1 MDKSKKVAIIY
12 QNSLNKN
19 AMEFI
24 KYNLEEIFGEYI
36 YFSNCYLQSLEPDKL
51 LETDAF
57 LAVGDQIYDQLKEH
71 VKDFNKVIKM
81 NRSPNRGALNKISQI
96 PAGETVLVVNDNYSN
111 TVDTV
116 NSFYEVGVSHINM
129 IPYDSA
135 IEHTGI
141 YDNINI
147 AVTPSEV
154 HLVPKHIKKVIDI
167 GYRNVSFDTMF
178 KLMKML
184 DLDLGII
191 NRNLFKYMRSLV
203 ESNTAFHANYIY
215 GYLKS
220 EMLSHVVNSSKIGM
234 VLVDIYYKVAY
245 ANEKAMQIFQV
256 DNKNN
261 IDLERYLTPEFLE
274 SREDANESITIEG
287 INYRYCKNPITLM
300 DEVAGFYITLENEA
314 EIDLVNK
321 ANKRKGHIAKYN
333 FKDIVHDSKEMR
345 RTLSIA
351 KKIAI
356 TDYTVLIRG
365 ESGTGKELIAQ
376 SIHNASYRSSF
387 PFVAVNCAALPDN
400 LLESELF
407 GYESGAFTGANSKGK
422 IGLFEQAN
430 KGTIFLDEIGDMS
443 PNLQVRLLRTIQEQQ
458 IMRIGSDRIIDIDV
472 RLIAATNK
480 DLEKAVEKGS
490 FRSDLFFRLNVLPIV
505 ISPLRKRKEDIDSLL
520 KYYMGNE
527 YKNILP
533 DDLKKLRAYNWPGNV
548 RELENICT
556 YYKALISLPSYIS
569 FSETKHYDGNLS
581 EKQLIYSILDVI
593 HKNTNISHGI
603 GRAAIIQKL
612 KERGIIISDVKLR
625 KFLNDLNASG
635 MIEIS
640 KGRAGTKITDK
651 GIKNKNNLM

>member
-261 IDLERYLTPEFLE
+261 IDLESYLTPEFLE
-274 SREDANESITIEG
+274 SREDTNESITIEG

-556 YYKALISLPSYIS
+556 YYKTLISLPSYIS

-581 EKQLIYSILDVI
+581 EEQLIYSILDVI

>member
-12 QNSLNKN
+12 QNSLNEK
-19 AMEFI
+19 AMDFI

-36 YFSNCYLQSLEPDKL
+36 SFSNCYLQALEPDRL

-57 LAVGDQIYDQLKEH
+57 LAVGDQIYDQMKEH

-81 NRSPNRGALNKISQI
+81 NRSPNRGALNKISKI

-116 NSFYEVGVSHINM
+116 NSFYEIGVSHINM

-154 HLVPKHIKKVIDI
+154 HLVPKHIKNVIDI

-184 DLDLGII
+184 DLDIGII

-203 ESNTAFHANYIY
+203 ESNEAFHANYIY

-261 IDLERYLTPEFLE
+261 IELDKYLLPEFLG
-274 SREDANESITIEG
+274 SREDTNESITIEG

-314 EIDLVNK
+314 EIDLSNKVNR
-321 ANKRKGHIAKYN
+321 RKGHIAKYN

-480 DLEKAVEKGS
+480 DLEKAVEKGN

-548 RELENICT
+548 RELENMCT
-556 YYKALISLPSYIS
+556 YYKTLMSLPSYIS
-569 FSETKHYDGNLS
+569 FSDTKHYDVNLS
-581 EKQLIYSILDVI
+581 EEQLTCLILDVI

-640 KGRAGTKITDK
+640 KGRAGTRITDK
-651 GIKNKNNLM
+651 GIKNKNNLT

>member
-261 IDLERYLTPEFLE
+261 IDLESYLTPEFLE
-274 SREDANESITIEG
+274 SREDTNESITIEG
-287 INYRYCKNPITLM
+287 INYRYCKKPITLM

-556 YYKALISLPSYIS
+556 YYKTLISLPSYIS

-581 EKQLIYSILDVI
+581 EEQLIYSILDVI

>member
-261 IDLERYLTPEFLE
+261 IDLKRYLTPEFLE
-274 SREDANESITIEG
+274 SREDTNESITIEG

-556 YYKALISLPSYIS
+556 YYKTLISLPSYIS

-581 EKQLIYSILDVI
+581 EEQLIYSILDVI

>member
-12 QNSLNKN
+12 QNPLNKN

-261 IDLERYLTPEFLE
+261 IDLESYLTPEFLE
-274 SREDANESITIEG
+274 SREDTNESITIEG

-556 YYKALISLPSYIS
+556 YYKTLISLPSYIS

-581 EKQLIYSILDVI
+581 EEQLIYSILDVI

>member
-261 IDLERYLTPEFLE
+261 IDLESYLTPEFLE
-274 SREDANESITIEG
+274 SREDTNESITIEG

-581 EKQLIYSILDVI
+581 EEQLIYSILDVI

>member
-1 MDKSKKVAIIY
+1 
-12 QNSLNKN
+12 
-19 AMEFI
+19 
-24 KYNLEEIFGEYI
+24 
-36 YFSNCYLQSLEPDKL
+36 
-51 LETDAF
+51 
-57 LAVGDQIYDQLKEH
+57 
-71 VKDFNKVIKM
+71 
-81 NRSPNRGALNKISQI
+81 
-96 PAGETVLVVNDNYSN
+96 
-111 TVDTV
+111 
-116 NSFYEVGVSHINM
+116 
-129 IPYDSA
+129 
-135 IEHTGI
+135 
-141 YDNINI
+141 
-147 AVTPSEV
+147 
-154 HLVPKHIKKVIDI
+154 
-167 GYRNVSFDTMF
+167 
-178 KLMKML
+178 
-184 DLDLGII
+184 
-191 NRNLFKYMRSLV
+191 
-203 ESNTAFHANYIY
+203 
-215 GYLKS
+215 
-220 EMLSHVVNSSKIGM
+220 
-234 VLVDIYYKVAY
+234 
-245 ANEKAMQIFQV
+245 MQIFQV

-274 SREDANESITIEG
+274 SREDTNESITIEG

-505 ISPLRKRKEDIDSLL
+505 ISPLRKRKEDINSLL

-556 YYKALISLPSYIS
+556 YYKTLISLPSYIS

-581 EKQLIYSILDVI
+581 EEQLIYSILDVI
-593 HKNTNISHGI
+593 HKNTNISHG
-603 GRAAIIQKL
+603 R
-612 KERGIIISDVKLR
+612 
-625 KFLNDLNASG
+625 SG
-635 MIEIS
+635 S
-640 KGRAGTKITDK
+640 YNTKIKRTRHY
-651 GIKNKNNLM
+651 NK

>member
-261 IDLERYLTPEFLE
+261 IDLKRYLTPEFLE
-274 SREDANESITIEG
+274 SREDTNESITIEG

>member
-274 SREDANESITIEG
+274 SREDTNESITIEG

>member
-261 IDLERYLTPEFLE
+261 IDLKRYLTPEFLE
-274 SREDANESITIEG
+274 SREDTNESITIEG

-581 EKQLIYSILDVI
+581 EEQLIYSILDVI

>member
-261 IDLERYLTPEFLE
+261 IDLESYLTPEFLE
-274 SREDANESITIEG
+274 SREDTNESITIEG

>member
-178 KLMKML
+178 KLMKIL

-274 SREDANESITIEG
+274 SREDTNESITIEG

-556 YYKALISLPSYIS
+556 YYKTLISLPSYIS

-581 EKQLIYSILDVI
+581 EEQLIYSILDVI

>member
-1 MDKSKKVAIIY
+1 
-12 QNSLNKN
+12 
-19 AMEFI
+19 
-24 KYNLEEIFGEYI
+24 
-36 YFSNCYLQSLEPDKL
+36 
-51 LETDAF
+51 
-57 LAVGDQIYDQLKEH
+57 
-71 VKDFNKVIKM
+71 
-81 NRSPNRGALNKISQI
+81 
-96 PAGETVLVVNDNYSN
+96 
-111 TVDTV
+111 
-116 NSFYEVGVSHINM
+116 
-129 IPYDSA
+129 
-135 IEHTGI
+135 
-141 YDNINI
+141 
-147 AVTPSEV
+147 
-154 HLVPKHIKKVIDI
+154 
-167 GYRNVSFDTMF
+167 
-178 KLMKML
+178 
-184 DLDLGII
+184 
-191 NRNLFKYMRSLV
+191 MRSLV
-203 ESNTAFHANYIY
+203 ESNEAFHANYIY

-261 IDLERYLTPEFLE
+261 IELDKYLLPEFLG
-274 SREDANESITIEG
+274 SREDTNESITIEG

-314 EIDLVNK
+314 EIDLSNKVNR
-321 ANKRKGHIAKYN
+321 RKGHIAKYN

-430 KGTIFLDEIGDMS
+430 NGTIFLDEIGDMS

-548 RELENICT
+548 RELENMCT
-556 YYKALISLPSYIS
+556 YYKTLMSLPSYIS
-569 FSETKHYDGNLS
+569 FSDTKRYDGNLS
-581 EKQLIYSILDVI
+581 EEQLTCLILDVI
-593 HKNTNISHGI
+593 HKSTNISHGI
-603 GRAAIIQKL
+603 GRTAIIQKL

-640 KGRAGTKITDK
+640 KGRAGTRITDK
-651 GIKNKNNLM
+651 GIKSKNNLI

>member
-274 SREDANESITIEG
+274 SREDTNESITIEG

-556 YYKALISLPSYIS
+556 YYKTLISLPSYIS

-581 EKQLIYSILDVI
+581 EEQLIYSILDVI

>member
-234 VLVDIYYKVAY
+234 ALVDIYYKVAY

-274 SREDANESITIEG
+274 SREDTNESITIEG

>member
-12 QNSLNKN
+12 QNSLNEK

-36 YFSNCYLQSLEPDKL
+36 SFSNCYLQSLEPDRL

-81 NRSPNRGALNKISQI
+81 NRSPNRGALNKISKI

-116 NSFYEVGVSHINM
+116 NSFYEIGVSHINM

-154 HLVPKHIKKVIDI
+154 HLVPKHIKNVIDI

-184 DLDLGII
+184 DLDIGII

-203 ESNTAFHANYIY
+203 ESNEAFHANYIY

-261 IDLERYLTPEFLE
+261 IELDKYLLPEFLG
-274 SREDANESITIEG
+274 SREDTNESITIEG

-314 EIDLVNK
+314 EIDLSNK
-321 ANKRKGHIAKYN
+321 VNKRKGHIAKYN

-556 YYKALISLPSYIS
+556 YYKTLMSLPSYIS
-569 FSETKHYDGNLS
+569 FSDTKHYDGNLS
-581 EKQLIYSILDVI
+581 EEQLTCLILDVI

-640 KGRAGTKITDK
+640 KGRAGTRITDK
-651 GIKNKNNLM
+651 GIKNKNSLM

>member
-36 YFSNCYLQSLEPDKL
+36 SFSNCYLQSLGPDKL

-234 VLVDIYYKVAY
+234 ALVDIYYKVAY

-274 SREDANESITIEG
+274 SREDTNESITIEG

-527 YKNILP
+527 YQNILP

-556 YYKALISLPSYIS
+556 YYKTLISLPSYIS

-581 EKQLIYSILDVI
+581 EEQLIYSILDVI